1 MKKIIYTISV
11 IVLIAVAVLI
21 LILNKKE
28 NQKKEDLASEVS
40 TAIFV
45 QTQVVKITSIDRNF
59 LSNGVVEPIHELSF
73 VSDVAGR
80 VVKIFKEEGIF
91 VKKGEILAAVD
102 DEMFRAD
109 FKASKAAFLAIKTDV
124 ERFNNSYKGGGVTNQ
139 QLESMKTQLVAA
151 ESRYISSKRRLEDTK
166 IKAPI
171 SGVINK
177 KYIEIGTF
185 LNPGARLFDIV
196 DNSTLRVW
204 FNVTEKQVLSLK
216 KGGEIRITCDAF
228 PNEQYIGKINYISVK
243 GDRSFNYPVEVILDK
258 NQVKELKPGMYVNA
272 RFDSQI
278 TEEGILVPR
287 SAISG
292 SIKSAKVFVV
302 DNNVVHE
309 RDIIIGDLIGEEVEV
324 LSGLKLGETIVTA
337 GLINVSE
344 GVQIKTK

>member
-1 MKKIIYTISV
+1 M
-11 IVLIAVAVLI
+11 
-21 LILNKKE
+21 
-28 NQKKEDLASEVS
+28 
-40 TAIFV
+40 
-45 QTQVVKITSIDRNF
+45 
-59 LSNGVVEPIHELSF
+59 
-73 VSDVAGR
+73 
-80 VVKIFKEEGIF
+80 
-91 VKKGEILAAVD
+91 
-102 DEMFRAD
+102 
-109 FKASKAAFLAIKTDV
+109 
-124 ERFNNSYKGGGVTNQ
+124 
-139 QLESMKTQLVAA
+139 
-151 ESRYISSKRRLEDTK
+151 
-166 IKAPI
+166 
-171 SGVINK
+171 
-177 KYIEIGTF
+177 
-185 LNPGARLFDIV
+185 
-196 DNSTLRVW
+196 
-204 FNVTEKQVLSLK
+204 
-216 KGGEIRITCDAF
+216 
-228 PNEQYIGKINYISVK
+228 K